1 LVKNCCRYIAGNLKA
16 LYLFLYF
23 DFLHI
28 DPSNDFCFCKFF
40 AKGLKSEG
48 ERLKV
53 KFSSGNGKNWQGS
66 AKLLPLSLLPLPSEF
81 CNDEN
86 NSVIRS
92 AMNALR
98 NPKKN

>member
-1 LVKNCCRYIAGNLKA
+1 LVKNLCHFIAGNFKTFF
-16 LYLFLYF
+16 LFFCF
-23 DFLHI
+23 DILHI

-53 KFSSGNGKNWQGS
+53 QFLVFGNGKNWQGS
-66 AKLLPLSLLPLPSEF
+66 AQLSPLSPPPPSEF

-92 AMNALR
+92 ALVALR
-98 NPKKN
+98 NLKK